1 MDQSKDVNE
10 KFIRLVNY
18 KIGRTDG
25 CSIHRLAKEIGM
37 NYPTLQ
43 SNLCGKTTMS
53 FPTAIKLALY
63 FHIDMT
69 SILFPQYERS
79 EMEQDIFA
87 LTKDLEKDQKDA
99 LLKLLETIYDCVDCA
114 KMGKRETK
122 R

>member
-43 SNLCGKTTMS
+43 SNLSGKTTMS

-79 EMEQDIFA
+79 ESEQDIFA

-99 LLKLLETIYDCVDCA
+99 LMNLLETIYVCTNT
-114 KMGKRETK
+114 GKREKK

>member
-10 KFIRLVNY
+10 KFIKLVNY

-25 CSIHRLAKEIGM
+25 CSIHKLAIEIGM
-37 NYPTLQ
+37 NSPTLQ

-69 SILFPQYERS
+69 AILFSQYERS
-79 EMEQDIFA
+79 ELEQDIFG
-87 LTKDLEKDQKDA
+87 LTMDLDSEQKRSLMNLLNTVYVCANTSKKEK
-99 LLKLLETIYDCVDCA
+99 
-114 KMGKRETK
+114 R
-122 R
+122 